1 MVIDHVKREC
11 GDVVLFCPHLVLG
24 IKPRALRVPGKG
36 SATELDP

>member
-11 GDVVLFCPHLVLG
+11 GDVVLFCPHLVG
-24 IKPRALRVPGKG
+24 IKSRALRVPGKG